1 MNKAEIKPMKAPSES
16 VVNLADL
23 RYPAFL
29 SPKIDGMRTMGVGR
43 RLLSSSLSEFP
54 NDHLN
59 ATMDCLGLSGIDGEL
74 VVGEAFGQDVLRRTM
89 SGITAQ
95 QGEPDF
101 TLYAFDVWSST
112 AGFRDRQMALRSMV
126 HDLPIRIRARVRI
139 VPQMLVELPGEA
151 AQLEDTWLHMGFE
164 GAMYR
169 SIAGPYKFGRCT
181 WREANVLKVKR
192 FVDAEAVLVG
202 IEEAMANSNG
212 LAPSGRR
219 STHRAGL
226 LGKGE
231 LGMLRAMDLQTGAAI
246 KVGPGRLTKAE
257 RVAIFRNPDAFM
269 KKVFTYKHFAHGA
282 HEAARHPV
290 FKCWRHPIDLSA

>member
-1 MNKAEIKPMKAPSES
+1 MNKVEIKPMKAPSES

-29 SPKIDGMRTMGVGR
+29 SPKIDGMRTMGKSR
-43 RLLSSSLSEFP
+43 RLLSSSMSEFP

-59 ATMDCLGLSGIDGEL
+59 QLMDSFGLHGIDGEL
-74 VVGEAFGQDVLRRTM
+74 VVGEPFGQDVLRRTM

-101 TLYAFDVWSST
+101 TLYAFDVWESPS
-112 AGFRDRQMALRSMV
+112 GFRDRQMALRTLV
-126 HDLPIRIRARVRI
+126 HDLPIRIRSRVRI
-139 VPQMLVELPGEA
+139 VPQVLVELPGEA
-151 AQLEDTWLHMGFE
+151 AQLEDTWLEMGFE

-169 SIAGPYKFGRCT
+169 SIDGRYKFGRCT
-181 WREANVLKVKR
+181 WKEANVLKVKR

-202 IEEAMANSNG
+202 IEEAMANKNG

-219 STHRAGL
+219 STHRDGL
-226 LGKGE
+226 VGKGE
-231 LGMLRAMDLQTGAAI
+231 LGMLKAMDLKTGAAI
-246 KVGPGRLTKAE
+246 RVGPGRLTKTE

-269 KKVFTYKHFAHGA
+269 KKVFTYKHFPHGRF
-282 HEAARHPV
+282 EAARHPV